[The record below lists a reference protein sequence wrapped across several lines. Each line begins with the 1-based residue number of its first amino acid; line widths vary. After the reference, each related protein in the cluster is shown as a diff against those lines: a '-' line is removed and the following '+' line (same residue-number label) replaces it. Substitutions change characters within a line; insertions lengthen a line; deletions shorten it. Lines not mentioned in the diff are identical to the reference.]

1 MTHNTYQPS
10 ACRSIIPAGLL
21 LLLALAGC
29 GHTKH
34 ESQAVPHADIVVTD
48 TVFLTYSRQDV
59 VPNCLSYNAHSK
71 LFVSQPYPD
80 HISDKLY
87 IHNRQGVVIDST
99 AHNLGFYYQNH
110 INSLIYK
117 HYLITLTKK
126 HLLKYDLRT
135 GQLTSRPLTQKILI
149 LGGKLIPVMK
159 AYHNK
164 LYVCTYSIDDM
175 QYEVGSELCLRKA
188 RFLKVFDLDSLK
200 LIRAVHIPAR
210 LFSGL
215 YQPTFY
221 EPLLAIDSLHNQ
233 LEILFTRLPKLVT
246 YNLNNLDEYKILDL
260 NLKDVI
266 LPAALPFS
274 AKHQLHDNFYADH
287 KLGAFIFLDNI
298 NGKTIL
304 GYTTGSAGQ
313 AANGSTRLYV
323 ILANDGQALLNF
335 TLNNKSPQAYVWGF
349 TSQKK
354 FLAIA
359 NIRLFAAELPGYP
372 LFFSKITTDN
382 TH

>member
-1 MTHNTYQPS
+1 MTHSILHIITN
-10 ACRSIIPAGLL
+10 RSIIPTGLL
-21 LLLALAGC
+21 LLLALASC
-29 GHTKH
+29 VYTKH
-34 ESQAVPHADIVVTD
+34 ESQAAPHVDIVVTD
-48 TVFLTYSRQDV
+48 TVYLTYNRQDV
-59 VPNCLSYNAHSK
+59 VPNFLSYNAHSK
-71 LFVSQPYPD
+71 LFVSQPYPA

-99 AHNLGFYYQNH
+99 THNLGFYYQDH

-135 GQLTSRPLTQKILI
+135 GQLTSRPLAQKILI

-164 LYVCTYSIDDM
+164 LYVCTYSIEDM
-175 QYEVGSELCLRKA
+175 QYEVGSELFLRKA

-200 LIRAVHIPAR
+200 LIRAVHIPAG

-246 YNLNNLDEYKILDL
+246 YNLNNLDEYKIVDL
-260 NLKDVI
+260 NLKDVV
-266 LPAALPFS
+266 LPTPLAFT

-287 KLGAFIFLDNI
+287 KLGAFTFLDNI
-298 NGKTIL
+298 NGQTIL
-304 GYTTGSAGQ
+304 GYTTGSASQ
-313 AANGSTRLYV
+313 AADGSARQYLL
-323 ILANDGQALLNF
+323 LANDGQALRSFKLD
-335 TLNNKSPQAYVWGF
+335 NKSPQAYVWGF
-349 TSQKK
+349 TSEKS

-359 NIRLFAAELPGYP
+359 NIRLFTAEPPGYP
-372 LFFSKITTDN
+372 LFFSKIITDN
-382 TH
+382 IH